1 MAVKKKIIDRKH
13 TTNTPPSKGAVGYKK
28 PPMKGRI
35 KKGEV
40 RNPKGYTMPLE
51 QRILRA
57 TTNQTLAIM
66 IQKVITL
73 KPVEIKKLHSD
84 KDITALESIILGTI
98 LDAIQHR
105 NYNKLEQLLE
115 RVIGKVPDKVDMT
128 TKGESLNISKEDH
141 AKVAAVVKQLEEE
154 Y

>member
-1 MAVKKKIIDRKH
+1 MVQKKKIVLKNKKRERPATDKE
-13 TTNTPPSKGAVGYKK
+13 VGYKK
-28 PPMKGRI
+28 PPISGRI

-40 RNPKGYTMPLE
+40 RNPKGHCIPLE
-51 QRILRA
+51 QRILKA

-73 KPVEIKKLHSD
+73 TPADIKKLHKG

-115 RVIGKVPDKVDMT
+115 RVIGKVPDKVDLT
-128 TKGESLNISKEDH
+128 SKGESISISKEDH
-141 AKVAAVVKQLEEE
+141 AKVAAVVKELNEA